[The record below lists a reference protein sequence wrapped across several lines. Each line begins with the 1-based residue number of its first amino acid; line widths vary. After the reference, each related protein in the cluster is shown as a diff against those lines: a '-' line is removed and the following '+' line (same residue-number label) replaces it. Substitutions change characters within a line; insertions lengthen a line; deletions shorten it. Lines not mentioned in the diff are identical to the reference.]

1 MRKRSDS
8 DSHGPVTDVSL
19 LDIRCG
25 KDAST
30 AYAPG
35 ILSVAAGQTL
45 NFTVDP
51 KIQHPGPTI
60 AYLAKVPA
68 GQTAAN
74 WDASGAVWFKVFE
87 QGPINLAVGNGG
99 TWAATGMFSFS

>member
-8 DSHGPVTDVSL
+8 DSHGPVTDVTL
-19 LDIRCG
+19 LDLRCG

-35 ILSVAAGQTL
+35 TLSVAAGQTL
-45 NFTVDP
+45 GFTVDP

-60 AYLAKVPA
+60 GYLAKVPA
-68 GQTAAN
+68 GKTAAN
-74 WDASGAVWFKVFE
+74 WDASGAVWFKVYE
-87 QGPINLAVGNGG
+87 QGPTSLSVGNGG
-99 TWAATGMFSFS
+99 TWPSTGM